1 MGINIHPELRSTLLA
16 IQLLTVVK
24 YDYVKTYGIDR
35 IMKPI
40 IDGVSELE
48 NVCMHVN
55 TLNIKI
61 NRKIMIASY
70 RNLFILIQGLE
81 LAIGNKT
88 EIWYGTITI
97 FSADNLASQYIG
109 GYKQLASAL
118 RKCRFCMATDDQVQS
133 KVRMYIYVCVVRYT
147 RMYVQHTK

>member
-1 MGINIHPELRSTLLA
+1 MKGLFYYTLGNIHPELRSALLA

-40 IDGVSELE
+40 IDGVSEPE
-48 NVCMHVN
+48 NVCIHVN
-55 TLNIKI
+55 TPNIRISKQI
-61 NRKIMIASY
+61 LIVSY
-70 RNLFILIQGLE
+70 RNFFILIQGLE

-88 EIWYGTITI
+88 EIWYGTVTI
-97 FSADNLASQYIG
+97 FSADNLASQFIG
-109 GYKQLASAL
+109 GYKQLASTL

-133 KVRMYIYVCVVRYT
+133 KVRMYICTPTYS
-147 RMYVQHTK
+147 